1 MRIDNHLLLNVYKIK
16 ILHIYVK
23 NMYDNVTQFLNE
35 IFYDNIL
42 GNIILSECD
51 TANKSHNGVVKFRRY
66 YLGKTGY
73 FTFTCEIS
81 LHVQFMLVGTKRT
94 LTNVEIK

>member
-1 MRIDNHLLLNVYKIK
+1 M
-16 ILHIYVK
+16 
-23 NMYDNVTQFLNE
+23 TTFLND
-35 IFYDNIL
+35 FMKNIL

-51 TANKSHNGVVKFRRY
+51 TTNKSHNGVVKFGGII
-66 YLGKTGY
+66 LGKPGY
-73 FTFTCEIS
+73 FTFTCEVS